1 MLMVMMPSLG
11 PDSVAVAFAAN
22 ATSAV
27 TIKVKN
33 FFMLIKL
40 LIFVIYNYVG
50 YVSFTVLLH
59 LHAFGV
65 QNYFLLFL
73 CAKQLKGSFGE
84 GNKAKL
90 Q

>member
-1 MLMVMMPSLG
+1 
-11 PDSVAVAFAAN
+11 
-22 ATSAV
+22 
-27 TIKVKN
+27 
-33 FFMLIKL
+33 MLIKL

>member
-1 MLMVMMPSLG
+1 
-11 PDSVAVAFAAN
+11 
-22 ATSAV
+22 
-27 TIKVKN
+27 
-33 FFMLIKL
+33 MLIKL
-40 LIFVIYNYVG
+40 LIFVIYNYVRVCKF
-50 YVSFTVLLH
+50 YCLLH